1 MLAWAGPSLFDEEHP
16 NMFRI
21 AVAAAVA
28 SLAVLVPAA
37 QGTTEP
43 VEEVDVYVTIRDSGI
58 TLNPKEAVRGAVAR
72 FIVHNLGNKP
82 HSFVLGKGNVTAVR
96 TGLATP
102 VMKPKGQVRIL
113 LVFLDFRGALPYRST
128 VKADMRHPR
137 MKGVF
142 TIT

>member
-1 MLAWAGPSLFDEEHP
+1 VI
-16 NMFRI
+16 RI
-21 AVAAAVA
+21 AAVAALA

-58 TLNPKEAVRGAVAR
+58 TLSRKEAVRGAVAR
-72 FIVHNLGNKP
+72 FIVHNLGKKP
-82 HSFVLGKGNVTAVR
+82 HSFELGKGNVTAVR
-96 TGLATP
+96 TGLSTR
-102 VMKPKGQVRIL
+102 VMRPKSRVKIL

-128 VKADMRHPR
+128 VPADARNPR
-137 MKGVF
+137 MRGVF